1 MCLQSVE
8 GEYHEKAVELLK
20 IAHGKYKVVIICH
33 LLSRLMQCYHAL
45 DKLRV
50 AKSPSADL
58 LPQYFSKWCWLRCH
72 FTAKLRYLYHSHET
86 YSILCHQVFIPSL
99 IQTLSSPPLLL
110 VFTQCLLHHR
120 ICSRYESWLLFGI
133 PILMVRLRWCGLLS
147 ECLGGRVGIN
157 SWLTLASWWP
167 WHEQSRH

>member
-33 LLSRLMQCYHAL
+33 LLSRLMQCYHTL

-99 IQTLSSPPLLL
+99 IQTLFLPLLFFL
-110 VFTQCLLHHR
+110 CSHNVYYITESVPVMKVDCCL
-120 ICSRYESWLLFGI
+120 ESQFL
-133 PILMVRLRWCGLLS
+133 
-147 ECLGGRVGIN
+147 
-157 SWLTLASWWP
+157 WWGCVDAVCFQNVL
-167 WHEQSRH
+167 EVE